1 MPDSVQAFNALA
13 GAAVARPALLSPGA
27 ASRRAAPRSPAPALR
42 LYSDVQP
49 GVLARLCRSGSTES
63 RVCLLQVSG
72 AAPQAA
78 TLRVVPGRAAPCPAG
93 EGMRQERGAG
103 CEGSLW
109 RGHRCQRDAV
119 GAGLCAA
126 GCEGEPHVPPGAR
139 VGPSPVAPRHLCDEK
154 AAGGRAGVAVLQPGI
169 FKKGFQ
175 ELHLESH
182 RGEEYCS
189 S

>member
-42 LYSDVQP
+42 PYSDVQP

-63 RVCLLQVSG
+63 RVCLPQVSG
-72 AAPQAA
+72 AAPQAV

-103 CEGSLW
+103 CEGL
-109 RGHRCQRDAV
+109 ALE
-119 GAGLCAA
+119 GAPLS
-126 GCEGEPHVPPGAR
+126 EGR
-139 VGPSPVAPRHLCDEK
+139 
-154 AAGGRAGVAVLQPGI
+154 GGRGAV
-169 FKKGFQ
+169 
-175 ELHLESH
+175 
-182 RGEEYCS
+182 RGGL
-189 S
+189 